1 MPLFQLLLLSLIQ
14 AISEFLPVS
23 SSGHL
28 NLFQSLFGFKP
39 SLVLDVFLN
48 TATLFSVLF
57 YFRSTLLSLLQGIAS
72 LKPKAINQ
80 LKFLFI
86 GTLPAIALGLFFNTF
101 PDLITSIKILPATFF
116 ITATLLL
123 STRYLLVRNEKLTW
137 QKALLI
143 GSFQA
148 LAILPGLSRSGLT
161 LFAAIL
167 AGLSL
172 KNSFQFSFLL
182 FIPVSFGAL
191 LLNFPNFDSLVALSP
206 LSLILPF
213 LLAFVVGYFALSFLR
228 KQLESQNLW
237 LFSFYCFFISLISL
251 LYTFYIFSA

>member
-1 MPLFQLLLLSLIQ
+1 MPFFQLLLLSLIQ

-48 TATLFSVLF
+48 TATLFSVLV
-57 YFRSTLLSLLQGIAS
+57 YFRTTLLSLFKDIAS

-86 GTLPAIALGLFFNTF
+86 GTLPAIILGLFFNTF
-101 PDLITSIKILPATFF
+101 PGLITSLKILPATFF
-116 ITATLLL
+116 ITAVLLL
-123 STRYLLVRNEKLTW
+123 STRYLLIRNEELTW

-172 KNSFQFSFLL
+172 KNSFRFSFLL

-191 LLNFPNFDSLVALSP
+191 LLNFPNFDSLTGPSP
-206 LSLILPF
+206 FSLISSF
-213 LLAFVVGYFALSFLR
+213 ILAFVVGYFALSFLR

-237 LFSFYCFFISLISL
+237 LFSFYCFFISLVSL
-251 LYTFYIFSA
+251 LLTFPLNP